1 MIGHFTLILVSFNLI
16 LDLSL
21 ALKDLTILQVVSEVS
36 EVSGVFSRCGS
47 LLSYH

>member
-36 EVSGVFSRCGS
+36 GVFSRCGS